1 MKHYN
6 SHKLIL
12 IAGLLRR
19 DHSDCLYLLPQD
31 FSSTISHQN
40 VKIIEEY

>member
-12 IAGLLRR
+12 IAGLLCR
-19 DHSDCLYLLPQD
+19 DHSDCLYLLRQG
-31 FSSTISHQN
+31 FISTISHQN